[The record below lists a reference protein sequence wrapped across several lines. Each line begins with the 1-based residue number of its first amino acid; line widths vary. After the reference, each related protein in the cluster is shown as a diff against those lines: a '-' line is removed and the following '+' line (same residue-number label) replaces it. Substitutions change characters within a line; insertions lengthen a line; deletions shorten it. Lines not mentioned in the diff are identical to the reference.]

1 VLSKCANPEC
11 FKVIRYLH
19 QGEIFHSSPIL
30 DLQVTA
36 ADLNLP
42 LYERFWLCTCL
53 KHMTL
58 ISHGT
63 HAKVLRLPFETT
75 QTRPLPS
82 LKSDEMK
89 KRRPRGRSAG
99 QNDE

>member
-19 QGEIFHSSPIL
+19 QGEIFHSSL
-30 DLQVTA
+30 FLTRVTA
-36 ADLNLP
+36 ADLNLS
-42 LYERFWLCTCL
+42 LLERFWLCTCL

-63 HAKVLRLPFETT
+63 DAKVKRLPFETT
-75 QTRPLPS
+75 QL
-82 LKSDEMK
+82 
-89 KRRPRGRSAG
+89 GRSRHYRHLRVTR
-99 QNDE
+99 